1 MSRLFRTL
9 AIKAKAS
16 VSSDTFLRWT
26 IGLTVGAWVAAV
38 GAMLSGVASPML
50 GMTLLSMI
58 ATGLAFVVLLAS
70 QNSAKPNVTSRQE
83 ELRPE
88 PAPAPAPAR
97 VALGPKQRLVAQSK
111 APARASAP
119 SWPSAPTPAPAPA
132 RVPAPAPAPVAPPV
146 RRELMTQ
153 SKPAELM
160 VLSRGL
166 MEGREYAIFADGS
179 IELET
184 AFGPRWFA
192 SIEIAHE
199 FIGFR
204 NGAPLRLAASDLDL
218 GQVA

>member
-9 AIKAKAS
+9 AIDAKAN
-16 VSSDTFLRWT
+16 VSSETFLRWT
-26 IGLTVGAWVAAV
+26 IGLTVGAWVVAV

-70 QNSAKPNVTSRQE
+70 QNSAEPAVSSRQE
-83 ELRPE
+83 EFKPE
-88 PAPAPAPAR
+88 PVPAPAPAR
-97 VALGPKQRLVAQSK
+97 VAVGPNQRLVAQSK
-111 APARASAP
+111 APARASTP

>member
-1 MSRLFRTL
+1 MSRLVRKL
-9 AIKAKAS
+9 AINSKAS
-16 VSSDTFLRWT
+16 VSSDAFLRWT
-26 IGLTVGAWVAAV
+26 IGLSVGAWIVAV
-38 GAMLSGVASPML
+38 GAMLSGFASPLL

-70 QNSAKPNVTSRQE
+70 QTQNSAEPNVTSRQP
-83 ELRPE
+83 ELEPE
-88 PAPAPAPAR
+88 LAPVPAPAR
-97 VALGPKQRLVAQSK
+97 VAVGPKQRLVAQSK
-111 APARASAP
+111 SPARASAP
-119 SWPSAPTPAPAPA
+119 AWPSAPAAATTSA
-132 RVPAPAPAPVAPPV
+132 RVPAPAPVAPPV

-166 MEGREYAIFADGS
+166 MEGREYSIFADGS

>member
-1 MSRLFRTL
+1 MSRLFRTV

-26 IGLTVGAWVAAV
+26 IGLTVGAWVVAV

-70 QNSAKPNVTSRQE
+70 QNSAEPEVASRQA

-88 PAPAPAPAR
+88 PVPAPAPAR
-97 VALGPKQRLVAQSK
+97 VAVGPNQRLVAQSK

-119 SWPSAPTPAPAPA
+119 SWPSGPTPAPAPA

>member
-1 MSRLFRTL
+1 
-9 AIKAKAS
+9 
-16 VSSDTFLRWT
+16 
-26 IGLTVGAWVAAV
+26 
-38 GAMLSGVASPML
+38 
-50 GMTLLSMI
+50 
-58 ATGLAFVVLLAS
+58 
-70 QNSAKPNVTSRQE
+70 
-83 ELRPE
+83 
-88 PAPAPAPAR
+88 
-97 VALGPKQRLVAQSK
+97 
-111 APARASAP
+111 
-119 SWPSAPTPAPAPA
+119 
-132 RVPAPAPAPVAPPV
+132 
-146 RRELMTQ
+146 MTQ